1 MSIPRLAIERP
12 VTMFMISGVI
22 ILLGGI
28 SLTRLPVDLMPDTQV
43 PTITVRVSYQGVGP
57 LEMEELV
64 TRPIEQAVSAVAGLE
79 RVDATSSE
87 GNANLRLNF
96 AWGTDLSEAADEVR
110 TRLDRVRGRLPE
122 DADPPTVFKF
132 DSNAMPIMGIG
143 VQGNFDPVT
152 LREIAQ
158 NDLSPR
164 LERVAGV
171 AAVTINGGLRR
182 QIHVD
187 LSREKIQAL
196 NLSPDRVV
204 QILRTE
210 NQNLPL
216 GEINDADRTLLLRSP
231 GQFKSIDE
239 IKSIVVVSRDGVPV
253 YLRDIAEVSDS
264 TEDRR
269 SFMRI
274 WDIAAGEPEP
284 INGIRM
290 QVSKQ
295 SGTNTI
301 QVADGVKKEV
311 DKINA
316 EIQGMKLQLL
326 DDQSRFIRRAIGSVQ
341 EHAFLGGLLVIIIIY
356 LFLRDLKSTA
366 IICTSI
372 PVSVIGTFALLYFGG
387 YTLNTLTFGG
397 LALGIGMIVDAAI
410 VVLENTY
417 RHLEMGKD
425 RMTAAIDGSE
435 EVWSAILASTLTHI
449 AVFVPM
455 LFLTGVSSIM
465 FGQLAA
471 VVSFSLAMSLLVAV
485 TIVPVLCSRL
495 LDPPHV
501 IHGKS
506 GAMAG
511 FNRTIDGWLNKLDEF
526 YARMLHRALAHRPTV
541 FAIGFAMFAV
551 AVILLPRIG
560 FEFQPQTDEGEVT
573 VDIELAQGSRIER
586 TEAVAIAL
594 EQKIKDAVP
603 EAVMLIAQANGGGGG
618 GGGFG
623 GGNTSR
629 ANINVRLKPRDE
641 RERTNDQIAMQLR
654 RELSGMPGVI
664 VRARPSG
671 GQQNMMRGMGGGG
684 GDGRLSIEI
693 LGHDLQTSTQIAQ
706 DLKVLLDSTP
716 GIADSRL
723 QQQEGRP
730 ELSVRVDRDKAAL
743 LGLTVTGVANTIRT
757 NVAGTQA
764 AMFRDAGNEYPIVV
778 RLRQSDREEVSE
790 VGDVLLSSA
799 SGQVVPAKNVMVI
812 DRGTGPQSI
821 ERKNQERVQRV
832 NAETEVTLSEAV
844 KNVQARLGEIKVP
857 KDFAVGF
864 GNEVE
869 EQNRSFRELQLVLI
883 LAIVLVYTVMA
894 SQYESLRDPF
904 IIIFSIPLA
913 AIGVVGALML
923 TGTPF
928 SMQAY
933 IGVIM
938 LAGIVVSNAILL
950 VDYTNTL
957 RHRDRMDI
965 RKAIEVAGRHRLRP
979 ILMTSLCTALGLV
992 PMSLGIG
999 EGAELQ
1005 APLARVVIG
1014 GLLTSTL
1021 ITLVFVP
1028 AMYTLFEEGWSGL
1041 RKKGPAAPPAAPE
1054 AAH

>member
-1 MSIPRLAIERP
+1 
-12 VTMFMISGVI
+12 
-22 ILLGGI
+22 
-28 SLTRLPVDLMPDTQV
+28 
-43 PTITVRVSYQGVGP
+43 
-57 LEMEELV
+57 
-64 TRPIEQAVSAVAGLE
+64 
-79 RVDATSSE
+79 
-87 GNANLRLNF
+87 
-96 AWGTDLSEAADEVR
+96 
-110 TRLDRVRGRLPE
+110 
-122 DADPPTVFKF
+122 
-132 DSNAMPIMGIG
+132 
-143 VQGNFDPVT
+143 
-152 LREIAQ
+152 
-158 NDLSPR
+158 
-164 LERVAGV
+164 
-171 AAVTINGGLRR
+171 
-182 QIHVD
+182 
-187 LSREKIQAL
+187 
-196 NLSPDRVV
+196 
-204 QILRTE
+204 
-210 NQNLPL
+210 
-216 GEINDADRTLLLRSP
+216 
-231 GQFKSIDE
+231 
-239 IKSIVVVSRDGVPV
+239 
-253 YLRDIAEVSDS
+253 
-264 TEDRR
+264 
-269 SFMRI
+269 
-274 WDIAAGEPEP
+274 
-284 INGIRM
+284 
-290 QVSKQ
+290 
-295 SGTNTI
+295 
-301 QVADGVKKEV
+301 
-311 DKINA
+311 
-316 EIQGMKLQLL
+316 
-326 DDQSRFIRRAIGSVQ
+326 
-341 EHAFLGGLLVIIIIY
+341 
-356 LFLRDLKSTA
+356 
-366 IICTSI
+366 
-372 PVSVIGTFALLYFGG
+372 VIGTFALLYFGG

-425 RMTAAIDGSE
+425 RITAAIDGSE

-511 FNRTIDGWLNKLDEF
+511 FNRLIDGWLNKLDEF
-526 YARMLHRALAHRPTV
+526 YARMLHKALAHRPTV
-541 FAIGFAMFAV
+541 FAIGFTMFAV
-551 AVILLPRIG
+551 ALFLLPRIG

-586 TEAVAIAL
+586 TEAVAIGL
-594 EQKIKDAVP
+594 EEKIRQAVP
-603 EAVMLIAQANGGGGG
+603 ETIMLITQANGGGG

-641 RERTNDQIAMQLR
+641 RQRSNDQIAMELR
-654 RELSGMPGVI
+654 RQLSGIPGVI

-671 GQQNMMRGMGGGG
+671 GQQNMMRGMSGG

-706 DLKVLLDSTP
+706 DLKTLLDSTP

-790 VGDVLLSSA
+790 VGDVLLSS
-799 SGQVVPAKNVMVI
+799 SNGQVLPAKSVMVI

-844 KNVQARLGEIKVP
+844 KNVQARLSEIKVP

-869 EQNRSFRELQLVLI
+869 EQNKSFRELQLVLI

-957 RHRDRMDI
+957 RHRDKMEL
-965 RKAIEVAGRHRLRP
+965 RKAIELAGRHRLRP
-979 ILMTSLCTALGLV
+979 ILMTSLCTGLGLV
-992 PMSLGIG
+992 PMAIGIG

-1014 GLLTSTL
+1014 GLLTSTM

-1028 AMYTLFEEGWSGL
+1028 AMYTLFEEGWRGIF
-1041 RKKGPAAPPAAPE
+1041 KKSPAPPAVPAE

>member
-1 MSIPRLAIERP
+1 MSIPRIAIERP
-12 VTMFMISGVI
+12 VTMFMISLVI

-28 SLTRLPVDLMPDTQV
+28 SLTKLPVDLMPDTQM
-43 PTITVRVSYQGVGP
+43 PTITVRVNYSGVGP

-79 RVDATSSE
+79 RVDSTSAE
-87 GNANLRLNF
+87 GNANVRLNF

-110 TRLDRVRGRLPE
+110 TRVDRVRGRMPE
-122 DADPPTVFKF
+122 DADAPTVFKF
-132 DSNAMPIMGIG
+132 DSTAMPIMGIG
-143 VQGNFDPVT
+143 VEGDFDPVT
-152 LREIAQ
+152 LRELAQ

-182 QIHVD
+182 QIRVD
-187 LSREKIQAL
+187 LSREKITAL
-196 NLSPDRVV
+196 NLPPDRIV

-210 NQNLPL
+210 NQNIPL
-216 GEINDADRTLLLRSP
+216 GEVNDADRTLLLRSP
-231 GQFKSIDE
+231 GQFTSVDE
-239 IKSIVVVSRDGVPV
+239 IRNLVIMTRDGVPV
-253 YLRDIAEVSDS
+253 YLRDIANVRDT

-274 WDIAAGEPEP
+274 NGAP
-284 INGIRM
+284 GIRM
-290 QVSKQ
+290 QVTKQ

-301 QVADGVKKEV
+301 QVAEGVKKEIER
-311 DKINA
+311 INA
-316 EIQGMKLQLL
+316 DVRGVKLQLL
-326 DDQSRFIRRAIGSVQ
+326 DDQSKFIARAIGSVT
-341 EHAFLGGLLVIIIIY
+341 EHAMLGGLLVIAIIF
-356 LFLRDLKSTA
+356 LFLRDLKSTF

-425 RMTAAIDGSE
+425 RITAAIDGSE

-495 LDPPHV
+495 LDPPHTQ
-501 IHGKS
+501 H
-506 GAMAG
+506 AG
-511 FNRTIDGWLNKLDEF
+511 TGLFARINRKIDGALDDLDEF
-526 YARMLHRALAHRPTV
+526 YARMLHRALVHRPTV
-541 FAIGFAMFAV
+541 FATGFGLFLV
-551 AVILLPRIG
+551 AVFLLPRIG
-560 FEFQPQTDEGEVT
+560 FEFQPQTDEGEIT
-573 VDIELAQGSRIER
+573 VDAELAVGSRIEL
-586 TEAVAIAL
+586 TEAVLIGL
-594 EQKIKDAVP
+594 EDKIRAAVP
-603 EAVMLIAQANGGGGG
+603 EATMLITQAGGGGG

-623 GGNTSR
+623 GGSMHRGNV
-629 ANINVRLKPRDE
+629 NVRLVPRDE
-641 RERTNDQIAMQLR
+641 RTRSNDAIAMQLR
-654 RELSGMPGVI
+654 RELSGIPGVI
-664 VRARPSG
+664 IRARPSG
-671 GQQNMMRGMGGGG
+671 GQNQMMRGMGGGG
-684 GDGRLSIEI
+684 SDGRLSIEI
-693 LGHDLQTSTQIAQ
+693 LGHDLDTSKRIAQ
-706 DLKVLLDSTP
+706 DLKAMLEATP
-716 GIADSRL
+716 GIADARL
-723 QQQEGRP
+723 QREEGRP
-730 ELSVRVDRDKAAL
+730 ELAVRVDRDKAAM

-764 AMFRDAGNEYPIVV
+764 AMFREAGNEYPIIV
-778 RLRQSDREEVSE
+778 RLRAEDREEIAE
-790 VGDVLLSSA
+790 VGDVLLNTP
-799 SGQVVPAKNVMVI
+799 SGQVLPAKNIMII
-812 DRGTGPQSI
+812 DRDTGPVSI

-832 NAETEVTLSEAV
+832 NAETETTLSEAV
-844 KNVQARLGEIKVP
+844 AAVRANMGQIEVP

-869 EQNRSFRELQLVLI
+869 EQNRSFNELRLVLI

-894 SQYESLRDPF
+894 SQYESLKDPF

-913 AIGVVGALML
+913 AIGVVGILLL
-923 TGTPF
+923 TKTPF

-957 RHRDRMDI
+957 RHRDKMELR
-965 RKAIEVAGRHRLRP
+965 AALELAGRHRLRP
-979 ILMTSLCTALGLV
+979 ILMTSGCTALGLV
-992 PMSLGIG
+992 PMALGIG

-1014 GLLTSTL
+1014 GLLTSTM
-1021 ITLVFVP
+1021 ITLLFVP
-1028 AMYTLFEEGWSGL
+1028 AMYTLFEEGWRGIF
-1041 RKKGPAAPPAAPE
+1041 RKGAASPAPAA
-1054 AAH
+1054 H